1 MKTVK
6 LLIGNSEFR
15 LNKVIETLVRDACGD
30 AAILDTTRADRV
42 GEFIHLGSTE
52 KFDLA
57 IIMPDLLRADPS
69 PNGSPGPAAE
79 ASRAISAIRAQRA
92 VPVVAFT
99 VAGRYGAMLTEAG
112 AEYVLEIPFKCAEV
126 KSVVQ
131 RLMPLYSPERSAG
144 PGKLSWMD
152 VLKRRLGLGQT

>member
-1 MKTVK
+1 MKTLK
-6 LLIGNSEFR
+6 LLIGNSENR
-15 LNKVIETLVRDACGD
+15 LNKVVEKLVRDACGD
-30 AAILDTTRADRV
+30 AAILHTTRTDRV

-57 IIMPDLLRADPS
+57 IIMPDHLHPDFS
-69 PNGSPGPAAE
+69 PHGSPGPAAE

-99 VAGRYGAMLTEAG
+99 VAGRYGEDLAEAG
-112 AEYVLEIPFKCAEV
+112 AEYVLEIPFKCDEV

-131 RLMPLYSPERSAG
+131 RLMPLYGPERSASA
-144 PGKLSWMD
+144 GKWSWME